1 MKTLAVYS
9 RQGCHLC
16 EVMID
21 ELLPLVRGRFEIVVH
36 DIDSREDWKR
46 KYNTRI
52 PVLEYDG
59 EQICQYHLDRGAIT
73 RILSNAPHEPNS

>member
-1 MKTLAVYS
+1 
-9 RQGCHLC
+9 
-16 EVMID
+16 MID
-21 ELLPLVRGRFEIVVH
+21 ELLPLIRGRFEIVVH

-46 KYNTRI
+46 KYDTRI

-73 RILSNAPHEPNS
+73 RILSNTQHEPNS

>member
-1 MKTLAVYS
+1 MV
-9 RQGCHLC
+9 
-16 EVMID
+16 D
-21 ELLPLVRGRFEIVVH
+21 ELLPLVHGRFEIVVQ

-46 KYNTRI
+46 KYDTRI

-73 RILSNAPHEPNS
+73 RILSNTPHEPNS